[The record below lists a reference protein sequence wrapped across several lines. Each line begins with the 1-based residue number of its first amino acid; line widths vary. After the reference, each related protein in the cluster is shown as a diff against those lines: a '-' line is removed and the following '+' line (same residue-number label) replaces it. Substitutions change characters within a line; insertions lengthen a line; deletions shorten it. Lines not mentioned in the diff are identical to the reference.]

1 MHLELTQILVC
12 PDCGP
17 PNGLIAFVDKMEERR
32 IVEGRL
38 DCPVCE
44 RRHAVGD
51 GIVLLGDAGEESEAG
66 GADVETAD
74 GDAAPT
80 AAALLGPPE
89 GPEILL
95 LCGGAQSIA
104 PAIADLRPEA
114 AVVTL
119 GSGATARHP
128 RVYPVIPSRSGEHL
142 PFRPGTFGG
151 AVLTGDRPDLVAEVA
166 PSLAVG
172 ARLVVLAPGAAAPD
186 RAAPALRELVSD
198 PRAWVGVRA

>member
-17 PNGLIAFVDKMEERR
+17 PNGLIAFVDGMEERR

-44 RRHAVGD
+44 RRHAVRE
-51 GIVLLGDAGEESEAG
+51 GIVLLGDVANEGE
-66 GADVETAD
+66 ADVEAAD
-74 GDAAPT
+74 DDAAPT

-95 LCGGAQSIA
+95 LCGGAQSMA

-119 GSGATARHP
+119 GPGATARHP
-128 RVYPVIPSRSGEHL
+128 RVYPVIPSRSGEYL

-166 PSLAVG
+166 PSLAIG
-172 ARLVVLAPGAAAPD
+172 ARLVVLTPGATVPD
-186 RAAPALRELVSD
+186 RAAPALRELASD
-198 PRAWVGVRA
+198 PRAWGGLRA